1 MMSEY
6 SVSEQRTMICQML
19 QKIGLPAQDE
29 AVCRLQSY
37 YELLI
42 EWNLVMNLTAITEF
56 DDVAEKHFAD
66 SLLIADMVDLNRVRT
81 VIDVGTGAGFPG
93 IPLKILFPEIDVVL
107 LDSLQKRIGF
117 LNTVIAQLNLSG
129 IRAVHGRAEDL
140 GKDPEYRERFDLCV
154 SRAVADLCVLS
165 ELCIP
170 FVKPGGMFVSYKSA
184 AAVGET
190 IEAEHAIRVLGGGIP
205 QIRRTQL
212 PVSGQ
217 ERLFVCVKKENQTP
231 DKYPRRAGIPAKR
244 PLCVK

>member
-1 MMSEY
+1 
-6 SVSEQRTMICQML
+6 MIREML

-117 LNTVIAQLNLSG
+117 LNTVMAQLNLSG

-154 SRAVADLCVLS
+154 SRAVADLRVLS

-190 IEAEHAIRVLGGGIP
+190 IEAEHAIRVLGGEIP

-244 PLCVK
+244 PLRGADGSQ